1 MGIND
6 RKTVE
11 EKCAI
16 EVLTQKYID
25 VFTEIA
31 NTK

>member
-1 MGIND
+1 MGKNA

-11 EKCAI
+11 EKYAI

-25 VFTEIA
+25 AFTEIA